1 MKASEIRELT
11 DADLT
16 ARIAELE
23 EERFR
28 LRFRGATEELEDP
41 LRQRSIRRD
50 IARLKTVQAER
61 TAQGTSTQGSTTKD
75 SGTAATG
82 AKGAKGAKGATGA
95 AKKSARG
102 GKNAKSA
109 TGGTTTKATSAR
121 KAPAKKAATG
131 AGR

>member
-61 TAQGTSTQGSTTKD
+61 TAQGTSTQGSGT
-75 SGTAATG
+75 SGTAAT
-82 AKGAKGAKGATGA
+82 GAKGAKGATGA

>member
-1 MKASEIRELT
+1 MKASEIRELN

-28 LRFRGATEELEDP
+28 LRFRGATEQLEDP
-41 LRQRSIRRD
+41 LRQRTIRRD

-61 TAQGTSTQGSTTKD
+61 AAQGAAGGTGTTT
-75 SGTAATG
+75 GTT
-82 AKGAKGAKGATGA
+82 A
-95 AKKSARG
+95 AKKSAK
-102 GKNAKSA
+102 GKRAPAKA
-109 TGGTTTKATSAR
+109 TGGTKTKATAAK
-121 KAPAKKAATG
+121 KAPAKKKAATG